1 MQISETAITTGNIA
15 YAVNSFSNMDTE
27 EFRGILNYNT
37 NHFCLQRFDL
47 GLSGKLA
54 ENWLYA
60 ASIYQNFDPG
70 SFKLRFTPYQD
81 RTQLYKAAITRKLG
95 NKGTL
100 SLQYKYS
107 NSRRLDGVIELAPF
121 IYVGDGSVKEVPGAP
136 LGTSS
141 YVPVEGR
148 FRMLDMRTGKVSEV
162 GINDESQNHAN
173 ELMMNLDYTFD
184 NGLQWKLSAK
194 GISSYN
200 SYLWIGA
207 PTIKKVTDGIEEG
220 SGNDTD
226 ADIYYYNGT
235 NDRFTGMKQNRMLYF
250 HYGNVDFYM
259 LTSELLKK
267 SGSHQWRVGLNQWYY
282 NVIYWSNTTRYDQEA
297 TGSPRLL
304 SHITDAGSTSQITDY
319 AYNYGG
325 SEFYDG
331 SENKLALYVTDNWD
345 ITDRFNLYLGGR
357 AEYYKYK
364 GKSLPYERFENF
376 HIGTTIPGT
385 TETVQPVSFKG
396 NYFNYALTAALTY
409 RLNDYLG
416 FTVDGMM
423 NTRHPRIEDY
433 ATPDYPSTKQTMIKL
448 GRAGLFFNN
457 DWLSVTS
464 LVSYIGKDNNR
475 TVVNISYPD
484 AGKNETKATTFNYD
498 IKTIGW
504 TTDTVLQPFRN
515 FNLHFLFT
523 YQKPTYKKF
532 ETDVVFSDGTVKS
545 INATGNN
552 VTEIPEVLIEI
563 DPSYT
568 IAGKIN
574 I

>member
-1 MQISETAITTGNIA
+1 MKTFVIPFIALSLLFTWNAVQAQEILPADTLQGKPKESDRNVMLNAANANGPREISIGLPSEDVSVYENGLPVVYSSVLQSVSTHWRSDASLKQVGLMQISETAITTGNIA
-15 YAVNSFSNMDTE
+15 YAVNSFSNMGTE

-37 NHFCLQRFDL
+37 NHFGLQRFDL
-47 GLSGKLA
+47 GLSGKLS

-81 RTQLYKAAITRKLG
+81 RTQLYKAAVTRKLG

-107 NSRRLDGVIELAPF
+107 NSRRLDGVTELAPF

-250 HYGNVDFYM
+250 HYRNVDSYM

-304 SHITDAGSTSQITDY
+304 SHTTDAGSTSQVTDY
-319 AYNYGG
+319 TYNYGG

-345 ITDRFNLYLGGR
+345 ITDRFNLYVGG
-357 AEYYKYK
+357 
-364 GKSLPYERFENF
+364 
-376 HIGTTIPGT
+376 
-385 TETVQPVSFKG
+385 
-396 NYFNYALTAALTY
+396 
-409 RLNDYLG
+409 
-416 FTVDGMM
+416 DG
-423 NTRHPRIEDY
+423 
-433 ATPDYPSTKQTMIKL
+433 PSTTNIKERVCL
-448 GRAGLFFNN
+448 T
-457 DWLSVTS
+457 SV
-464 LVSYIGKDNNR
+464 
-475 TVVNISYPD
+475 
-484 AGKNETKATTFNYD
+484 
-498 IKTIGW
+498 
-504 TTDTVLQPFRN
+504 
-515 FNLHFLFT
+515 
-523 YQKPTYKKF
+523 
-532 ETDVVFSDGTVKS
+532 S
-545 INATGNN
+545 I
-552 VTEIPEVLIEI
+552 IFI
-563 DPSYT
+563 
-568 IAGKIN
+568 
-574 I
+574 